1 MTAKRRTTAWTLS
14 WLCVLV
20 IVYASLYPFEDWRN
34 QEIAPWSFVTAPWP
48 KYNTWFDLNSNL
60 LGYAPL
66 GFWLCLAG
74 MRSSYSR
81 ARAWLLAAAG
91 SCVLSFGMESMQT
104 FLPVRMP
111 SQLDWLLNT
120 LGGMTGAAAAVV
132 LERRGWLYRWSQFR
146 REWLTHDAKGSLV
159 LLALW
164 PLALLFPVT
173 VPLGLGHVVDLLR
186 RFLLEWFPDFET
198 RFSTALEWL
207 AQPMTPYF
215 EMACVALGLLV
226 PGLLAMALCR
236 RSAQRISVLVAVTL
250 LAVLGN
256 ALSATLTYGP
266 EHAWYWLTPQSGS
279 GLALGLCLLVLMVK
293 RSERRLTQ
301 TLFLLQLSLLL
312 LLNLS
317 PVSTYYE
324 QTMQTWEQGRFIRFH
339 GLTPWLNWLW
349 PWALLFWAAWRLRHK
364 DLHTHRL

>member
-1 MTAKRRTTAWTLS
+1 MSVKRRTTAWTLS

-20 IVYASLYPFEDWRN
+20 ILYASLYPFEDWRN
-34 QEIAPWSFVTAPWP
+34 QGIAPWSFVTAPWP
-48 KYNTWFDLNSNL
+48 KYNTWFDINSNV

-91 SCVLSFGMESMQT
+91 SCVLSFGMESMQS
-104 FLPVRMP
+104 FLPMRVP
-111 SQLDWLLNT
+111 SNLDWLLNT
-120 LGGMTGAAAAVV
+120 VGGMAGAVV
-132 LERRGWLYRWSQFR
+132 AVGLEKRGWLYRWSQFR

-164 PLALLFPVT
+164 PVALLFPVT
-173 VPLGLGHVVDLLR
+173 VPLGLGHVVDVLR
-186 RFLLEWFPDFET
+186 RFFLERMPEVET
-198 RFSTALEWL
+198 RFSNALEWWS
-207 AQPMTPYF
+207 QPMTPAL
-215 EMACVALGLLV
+215 EMGCVTLGMLV

-236 RSAQRISVLVAVTL
+236 RLQQRMLVILAATVLS
-250 LAVLGN
+250 VLGN

-266 EHAWYWLTPQSGS
+266 EHAWYWLSPQSGS
-279 GLALGLCLLVLMVK
+279 GLALGLCVLVLMLK
-293 RSERRLTQ
+293 GSELRLTQ
-301 TLFLLQLSLLL
+301 ALFLVQLLLLL

-317 PVSTYYE
+317 PVSVYYE

-339 GLTPWLNWLW
+339 GLTLWLNWLW
-349 PWALLFWAAWRLRHK
+349 PWALLFWAGWRLRHK
-364 DLHTHRL
+364 DLHSHQL

>member
-1 MTAKRRTTAWTLS
+1 
-14 WLCVLV
+14 VLV

-91 SCVLSFGMESMQT
+91 SCVLSFGMECIQT

-120 LGGMTGAAAAVV
+120 LGGMAGAAAAVA

-146 REWLTHDAKGSLV
+146 SDWLTHDANGSLV

-173 VPLGLGHVVDLLR
+173 VPLGLGHVVDVWR
-186 RFLLEWFPDFET
+186 RFLIEWMPEVEN
-198 RFSTALEWL
+198 RFSSALDNWS
-207 AQPMTPYF
+207 QPMTPVL

-236 RSAQRISVLVAVTL
+236 RLVQRLVVLVVTIL

-266 EHAWYWLTPQSGS
+266 EHAWHWLTPQSGS
-279 GLALGLCLLVLMVK
+279 GLALGLCAMVLMLK
-293 RSERRLTQ
+293 ASERSLTQ
-301 TLFLLQLSLLL
+301 ILFVIQLLL
-312 LLNLS
+312 LSVLNLS
-317 PVSTYYE
+317 PVSAYYE

-349 PWALLFWAAWRLRHK
+349 PWALLIWAGWRLRHRG
-364 DLHTHRL
+364 LQTHRL